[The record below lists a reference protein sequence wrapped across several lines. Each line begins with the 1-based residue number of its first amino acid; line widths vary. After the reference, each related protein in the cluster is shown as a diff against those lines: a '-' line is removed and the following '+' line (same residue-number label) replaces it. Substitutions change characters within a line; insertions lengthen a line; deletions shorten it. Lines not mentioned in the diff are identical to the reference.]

1 MGFETIRRWKKISV
15 RGSENCQTM
24 IGVYQEVIYRVTIN
38 AVLKRSGGKGV
49 FLPAEKM
56 DFFYEKRPKFSYE
69 TKDP

>member
-1 MGFETIRRWKKISV
+1 
-15 RGSENCQTM
+15 M

-49 FLPAEKM
+49 FLPAAKM
-56 DFFYEKRPKFSYE
+56 FFFSEKRPKFSYE